1 MAHYHYLAK
10 KLAIY
15 HCFGNMKK
23 STTFLKLKLVKLEF
37 AVKLEF
43 PNLEFFEKIYS
54 ENFWKFFIVLEYHGK
69 LNFAKFEYPKTGSY
83 IFSK

>member
-15 HCFGNMKK
+15 HCFGNMEK

-43 PNLEFFEKIYS
+43 PNLEFFEEIYS
-54 ENFWKFFIVLEYHGK
+54 EKF
-69 LNFAKFEYPKTGSY
+69 
-83 IFSK
+83 